1 MTPALQTFADRPALM
16 RGAADEIADALR
28 QGLRTRESACAALS
42 GGTTPGPAY
51 ELLAAMPLDWPR
63 ITFALVDERC
73 VPASDPASNEGLLRR
88 ALAPAIAAGARVLPM
103 YAGSSSA
110 DAANAAYAPIHIDIA
125 LMGMGDDGHTASW
138 FPGGDGLTAAL
149 DPSNAQ
155 TVVAVRAPQA
165 AGAADRLTLT
175 RAAIDRADR
184 VLLLIAGQDKRDALD
199 AAMKRSVEDA
209 PVNALLQRPGRPPT
223 LLWAP

>member
-1 MTPALQTFADRPALM
+1 
-16 RGAADEIADALR
+16 
-28 QGLRTRESACAALS
+28 
-42 GGTTPGPAY
+42 
-51 ELLAAMPLDWPR
+51 MPLDWPR